1 MTLEQYMKED
11 DSNKFWRL
19 SSGEHENLLDEAIEK
34 MERYEKALKVIKQH
48 VGEIGRS
55 MALYSTTYNI
65 ASRALE

>member
-34 MERYEKALKVIKQH
+34 MERYEKALK
-48 VGEIGRS
+48 EIIHISDYTSAGANCS
-55 MALYSTTYNI
+55 AIACKALS
-65 ASRALE
+65 